1 MLAHSHEIGSGL
13 DVAEQIARRLP
24 PTLPDSA
31 RTLHSALVAAAVET
45 ARRRGYSPRITHVC
59 LFLPLEVLA
68 FVCRMHR
75 VTAWRNLKPLK
86 ELGLLD
92 YRPLKSTLRG
102 ETVNAGCL
110 FQVRL
115 NPSAGSR
122 ARLGYD
128 DLKHQWRDLQRD
140 VYRKNTAYRQLN
152 DLMQQSEKNPTDEL
166 DIQPLLHWTLPPSR
180 PKPPL
185 RSDCCTPRRVDLESV
200 LDVTTAPRDDRNRM
214 VELAAQALAQALAD
228 SGSTNFYQRLLWQL
242 LRRFD
247 ATGEDRSYSVYLA
260 AQRAATDSRE
270 GFARRAGALFQ
281 SRLKQADWF
290 AATMAAPPTRVGTK
304 PIKA

>member
-1 MLAHSHEIGSGL
+1 MLTTFAASNAL
-13 DVAEQIARRLP
+13 DVAREVARKAP

-31 RTLHSALVAAAVET
+31 LTLYTALTATGVET
-45 ARRRGYSPRITHVC
+45 ARRRGYSPNVTHVC

-68 FVCRMHR
+68 FICRMHR

-86 ELGLLD
+86 ELGVID

-122 ARLGYD
+122 CRLSYD

-140 VYRKNTAYRQLN
+140 VYRKNTAHRQL
-152 DLMQQSEKNPTDEL
+152 LELTQQSDRNSTGEL
-166 DIQPLLHWTLPPSR
+166 DIQPLLHWTLPPQHS
-180 PKPPL
+180 KAPL
-185 RSDCCTPRRVDLESV
+185 GSDSCKPRRVDLESV
-200 LDVTTAPRDDRNRM
+200 LDVTTAPRDDRNKM
-214 VELAAQALAQALAD
+214 VDMAAQALAQALAD
-228 SGSTNFYQRLLWQL
+228 SGSVDWFRKLLWNV

-247 ATGEDRSYSVYLA
+247 ATGEDLSYQVYLA
-260 AQRAATDSRE
+260 AQRAHTDSHE
-270 GFARRAGALFQ
+270 GFARRAGALFH
-281 SRLKQADWF
+281 SRLKAADWF
-290 AATMAAPPTRVGTK
+290 GEVIAAPPTRVGTAPK
-304 PIKA
+304 N

>member
-1 MLAHSHEIGSGL
+1 MLTTFAASNAL
-13 DVAEQIARRLP
+13 DVAREVARKAP
-24 PTLPDSA
+24 ETLPE
-31 RTLHSALVAAAVET
+31 SALVLYTALTATGVET
-45 ARRRGYSPRITHVC
+45 ARRRGYSPNTTHVC

-86 ELGLLD
+86 ELGVID

-122 ARLGYD
+122 CRLSYD

-140 VYRKNTAYRQLN
+140 VYRRNTAHRQL
-152 DLMQQSEKNPTDEL
+152 LELVQQSEKNPTDEL
-166 DIQPLLHWTLPPSR
+166 DIQPLLHWTLPPQHS
-180 PKPPL
+180 KTPL
-185 RSDCCTPRRVDLESV
+185 STDSCKPRRVDLERV
-200 LDVTTAPRDDRNRM
+200 LDLTTAPRDDRNRM
-214 VELAAQALAQALAD
+214 VDMAAQALAQALAD
-228 SGSTNFYQRLLWQL
+228 AGSVDWYRLLLWNV

-247 ATGEDRSYSVYLA
+247 TTGQDCSYPVYLA
-260 AQRAATDSRE
+260 AQRALTDRSE
-270 GFARRAGALFQ
+270 GFARKAGALFQ
-281 SRLKQADWF
+281 ARLKQADWF
-290 AATMAAPPTRVGTK
+290 GSVMAAPPTRVGTK
-304 PIKA
+304 PS

>member
-1 MLAHSHEIGSGL
+1 MLAHSSEVSSGL
-13 DVAEQIARRLP
+13 DVAREVARKAP
-24 PTLPDSA
+24 ETLSDSA
-31 RTLHSALVAAAVET
+31 LMLYTALVGTGVET
-45 ARRRGYSPRITHVC
+45 ARKRGYSPKTTHVC

-68 FVCRMHR
+68 FVCQMHR

-86 ELGLLD
+86 ELGVID

-140 VYRKNTAYRQLN
+140 VYRRNTAHRQLN
-152 DLMQQSEKNPTDEL
+152 DLMQQSDRDPSKEL
-166 DIQPLLHWTLPPSR
+166 DIQPLLHWTLPPRTPSPR
-180 PKPPL
+180 LSTDGCKPP
-185 RSDCCTPRRVDLESV
+185 RASLESV

-214 VELAAQALAQALAD
+214 VALAAEALSQALGD
-228 SGSTNFYQRLLWQL
+228 HHSVSWYQRLLWQL

-247 ATGEDRSYSVYLA
+247 STGEDYSYPVYLA
-260 AQRAATDSRE
+260 AQRALTDRSE
-270 GFARRAGALFQ
+270 GFARKAGALFH
-281 SRLKQADWF
+281 SRLKAADWF
-290 AATMAAPPTRVGTK
+290 DPVMGSPPTRVGVR
-304 PIKA
+304 PN